1 MNPVQNLETAS
12 KSPSNEKQT
21 VLFDAGLDA
30 DLYPFSIKRPGDT
43 AVFFLGT
50 RQKEK
55 SLFIL
60 YKQNDAAAGRFEGT
74 VLKDGLEGG
83 WSLKSCPMNG
93 ANADALRTL
102 FPFTRARVL
111 GEKNSLGTGD
121 RLGLANPG
129 HIRAV
134 KGSGLR
140 VVLAQQSIRELTR
153 TQRKPEDV
161 MDAASW
167 SVFQEGF
174 EEGFGADADHLKTA
188 ADVDLLVAARFTMF
202 TIDPGEHV
210 NNAADT
216 LDAKAVRLEIDR
228 LPWNSLEDT
237 QAECLK
243 RFTGKPFVLPGDVK
257 LAPNEEQVSRAL
269 VKYGRAIAH
278 IFALYKHLSDKASGR
293 PFELEASVDETES
306 ITSPFEHFFIARELR
321 RLGVRFVSLAPRF
334 IGDFEKGI
342 DYKGDLKT
350 FEAEYQKHVAISLE
364 LGPYKI
370 SLHSGSD
377 KFSLYGIMGGIK
389 QGTAHVK
396 TAGTSWLVA
405 LQTISMTV
413 PDLFRE
419 ILDYAKERYPAD
431 RRSYFVSGRVEDV
444 PAGRDLKDGQLPDLF
459 NQNAARQILHVTFGS
474 VVTAADA
481 EGRERFKSRIYR
493 ALKEN
498 ESRHY
503 DNLTSHL
510 KKHVQP
516 FVK

>member
-1 MNPVQNLETAS
+1 MIPLTLLENAS
-12 KSPSNEKQT
+12 KSRSNERQA
-21 VLFDAGLDA
+21 VSLDPGLPLE
-30 DLYPFSIKRPGDT
+30 LYPFSVKRLGDS
-43 AVFFLGT
+43 AAFFIGV

-60 YKQNDAAAGRFEGT
+60 YKQNDAAAGHFNGS
-74 VLKDGLEGG
+74 VLKDNLEGG
-83 WSLKSCPMNG
+83 WNLKSCPMDG
-93 ANADALRTL
+93 ANAEFLRAL
-102 FPFTRARVL
+102 FPFTRAQVL
-111 GEKNSLGTGD
+111 GERNSLGTGD

-188 ADVDLLVAARFTMF
+188 ADIDLLTAARFTLF

-216 LDAKAVRLEIDR
+216 LDAKAVQSEIDK
-228 LPWNSLEDT
+228 LPWKGLEDS
-237 QAECLK
+237 QAGCLK
-243 RFTGKPFVLPGDVK
+243 RYTARPFLLPGDVK
-257 LAPNEEQVSRAL
+257 LAPDAEQVSRAL

-278 IFALYKHLSDKASGR
+278 IFSMYRHLAGKSSGR

-306 ITSPFEHFFIARELR
+306 ITSPFEHFFIAGELR

-350 FEAEYQKHVAISLE
+350 FEAEYRKHVAISLE

-377 KFSLYGIMGGIK
+377 KFSLYGIMGGIR
-389 QGTAHVK
+389 QGTVHVK

-405 LQTISMTV
+405 LQTISMTA
-413 PDLFRE
+413 PDLFRD

-431 RRSYFVSGRVEDV
+431 RQSYFVSGRVEDV
-444 PAGRDLKDGQLPDLF
+444 PAGRDLKDDQLPGLF

-474 VVTAADA
+474 VITAADS
-481 EGRERFKSRIYR
+481 EGRERFKSAIYR
-493 ALKEN
+493 ALKDN

-503 DNLTSHL
+503 DNLVSHF
-510 KKHVQP
+510 KKHIQP
-516 FVK
+516 FAK